1 MSIPR
6 CYVPP
11 ECWGPELVA
20 LDADNIHHLRDVL
33 RQVSGASVM
42 LFDGVGR
49 EAEAEL
55 VAGPGRN
62 AVTARVSRVI
72 QHPRP
77 AVELILLQAIP
88 KTPRMDWLIE
98 KAVELGVTELHPMQ
112 TARTVVSLAD
122 ERIERKAARWQRL
135 ATAAA
140 RQCGTPWLTRILPPA
155 PFAETLA
162 RGSWDALLVGSL
174 EPNAPPFREVVAGIR
189 AAAPRRLA
197 LLIGPEGD
205 FTLDEYAAAQC
216 AGARAVRFGA
226 AVLRVETA
234 AISGVTLLAYEFR
247 A

>member
-1 MSIPR
+1 MSTPR

-11 ECWGPELVA
+11 ERWGSEVVA
-20 LDADNIHHLRDVL
+20 LDADNLHHLRDVL
-33 RQVSGASVM
+33 RHVEGAPLT

-55 VAGPGRN
+55 VAGPGRGSF
-62 AVTARVSRVI
+62 TARVRSVV
-72 QHPRP
+72 QHPPP
-77 AVELILLQAIP
+77 AVELILLQAVP

-98 KAVELGVTELHPMQ
+98 KAVELGVSEVHPMQ

-135 ATAAA
+135 AVAAA

-162 RGSWDALLVGSL
+162 RGTWDALFVGSL
-174 EPNAPPFREVVAGIR
+174 EPDAPPFREIVADVR

-197 LLIGPEGD
+197 RLIGPEGD
-205 FTLDEYAAAQC
+205 FTPDEYAAARR

-234 AISGVTLLAYEFR
+234 ALFGLALLAYEFR